1 MCVCGRGADRRGG
14 GRGNCGQD
22 VSEKNKTEKQR
33 EYQNTPPSLKWIH
46 FVNKT
51 SQQEKQPN
59 SFPGYFYQAFEE
71 EIMTSFDSSVFK
83 FLFVGFLFFRKEA
96 PRINAV
102 LKELACVLQAASVW
116 SGRKCKLP

>member
-71 EIMTSFDSSVFK
+71 EIMTVSTALCSSFCLSVS
-83 FLFVGFLFFRKEA
+83 FFSEKR
-96 PRINAV
+96 
-102 LKELACVLQAASVW
+102 LQ
-116 SGRKCKLP
+116 G

>member
-1 MCVCGRGADRRGG
+1 MCVGGG
-14 GRGNCGQD
+14 GRREEKLRSGCN

-71 EIMTSFDSSVFK
+71 EIMTVTAALCSSFCWSVS
-83 FLFVGFLFFRKEA
+83 FFSRKET